1 MNSIIKVK
9 IAAQEYELKTGEK
22 VLIREGNV
30 ADSKA
35 LLETV
40 REYVLT
46 SRYLIIAPE
55 ELEQTVADEAKW
67 IRELRLNPNSLLLL
81 ALHNGEVI
89 GNLDLTGS
97 EEEFE
102 DQSGLITMGMLQEY
116 QNKGLGSIL
125 LREAVAWARQ
135 NHKLQ
140 VLCLQVERAN
150 KSAVRLYQKAGFKI
164 EGKQPDVA
172 PEDQVDY
179 GESIIMTLNL

>member
-1 MNSIIKVK
+1 M
-9 IAAQEYELKTGEK
+9 
-22 VLIREGNV
+22 
-30 ADSKA
+30 ADSEA
-35 LLETV
+35 LLETE

-46 SRYLIIAPE
+46 SRYLIVSPAD
-55 ELEQTVADEAKW
+55 LEHTVADEARW

-97 EEEFE
+97 EEEYE
-102 DQSGLITMGMLQEY
+102 DQSGLITMGILQEF

-125 LREAVAWARQ
+125 LREAIAWAQQ
-135 NHKLQ
+135 NHQLQ

-150 KSAVRLYQKAGFKI
+150 KSAVRLYQKAGFKV

-172 PEDQVDY
+172 PGEQVDMS
-179 GESIIMTLNL
+179 ESIIMTLNL

>member
-1 MNSIIKVK
+1 M
-9 IAAQEYELKTGEK
+9 KTGEK

-30 ADSKA
+30 ADSEA

-46 SRYLIIAPE
+46 SRYLIVAPD
-55 ELEQTVADEAKW
+55 ELENTVADEAKW
-67 IRELRLNPNSLLLL
+67 IWELRQNPNSLLLL
-81 ALHNGEVI
+81 ALHNGAVI

-97 EEEFE
+97 EEDYE
-102 DQSGLITMGMLQEY
+102 DQSGLITMGLLQEY

-150 KSAVRLYQKAGFKI
+150 KSAVRLYQKTGFRV
-164 EGKQPDVA
+164 EGKQTDLA

-179 GESIIMTLNL
+179 SERIIMTLNL

>member
-1 MNSIIKVK
+1 MKSGEII
-9 IAAQEYELKTGEK
+9 
-22 VLIREGNV
+22 LIREGGV
-30 ADSKA
+30 ADSGA

-55 ELEQTVADEAKW
+55 ELEHTVADEARW
-67 IRELRLNPNSLLLL
+67 IRELKLNPNSLLLL

-116 QNKGLGSIL
+116 RNKGLGSIL
-125 LREAVAWARQ
+125 LREAVTWARQ
-135 NHKLQ
+135 NHRLQ

-150 KSAVRLYQKAGFKI
+150 KNAVRLYQKAGFKV
-164 EGKQPDVA
+164 EGKQPEVA
-172 PEDQVDY
+172 PEDQVDFS
-179 GESIIMTLNL
+179 ERIIMTLNL

>member
-1 MNSIIKVK
+1 MK
-9 IAAQEYELKTGEK
+9 IAPQEYELKTGEK
-22 VLIREGNV
+22 ILIREGNV
-30 ADSKA
+30 ADSEA

-67 IRELRLNPNSLLLL
+67 IRELKLNPNSLLLL

-150 KSAVRLYQKAGFKI
+150 KSAVRLYQKAGFKV
-164 EGKQPDVA
+164 EGKQSDVA
-172 PEDQVDY
+172 PEEQVDFS
-179 GESIIMTLNL
+179 ESIIMTLNL

>member
-1 MNSIIKVK
+1 M
-9 IAAQEYELKTGEK
+9 KTGEK
-22 VLIREGNV
+22 ILIREGNV
-30 ADSKA
+30 ADSEA

-46 SRYLIIAPE
+46 SRYLIVAPE
-55 ELEQTVADEAKW
+55 ELDSTVADEAKW
-67 IRELRLNPNSLLLL
+67 IRELRQNPNSLLLL
-81 ALHNGEVI
+81 ALHDGAVI

-97 EEEFE
+97 EEEYE
-102 DQSGLITMGMLQEY
+102 DQSGLITMGLLQEY

-150 KSAVRLYQKAGFKI
+150 KSAVRLYQKAGFRV
-164 EGKQPDVA
+164 EGKQPDIA

-179 GESIIMTLNL
+179 SESIIMTLNL